1 VSASTGAGGVQGTVG
16 SQGTGGVAP
25 SAFDTPGTGYFVPL
39 PTVIQEFKLINLTP
53 AVDVE
58 KKLLIRAN
66 INRPAL
72 QLAGF
77 FDYFDANRLQ
87 IIGMVE
93 HTFLSR
99 LEESLRREKVER
111 IFYEQIPGFV
121 VCRGL
126 EVFPEMLEFA
136 EMYGVPVLQTESA
149 TTDFISEAIRWMKVQ
164 LAPRTSMHGCL
175 LDIYGVGTLIIGE
188 SGIGK
193 SETALELVK
202 RGHRFIADDAVE
214 VRRVS
219 AETLI
224 GSCPANI
231 RYFLELRGIGIID
244 IMQMFGVQ
252 SIKPTQAVELVIRL
266 EAWDPT
272 RVYDRIGAPEEF
284 TEILGN
290 NVNSH
295 TIPIRPGRPLAM
307 LCEAAAI
314 NHRQKKMGYNAAE
327 ALTERVMNQVAGSLK
342 IHDHY

>member
-1 VSASTGAGGVQGTVG
+1 MNGLQASGALN
-16 SQGTGGVAP
+16 
-25 SAFDTPGTGYFVPL
+25 TPGMGYTVAL
-39 PTVIQEFKLINLTP
+39 PTVIQEFKLELLTP

-58 KKLLIRAN
+58 AKVLTQAN

-77 FDYFDANRLQ
+77 FDYFDPARLQ

-93 HTFLSR
+93 HTYLQS
-99 LEESLRREKVER
+99 LEPDLRQENLRR
-111 IFYEQIPGFV
+111 IFQHCIPAVV

-126 EVFPEMLEFA
+126 DIFPEMLEYA
-136 EMYGVPVLQTESA
+136 ERYDVPILSTESA
-149 TTDFISEAIRWMKVQ
+149 TTDFMSEIIRWMKVQ
-164 LAPRTSMHGCL
+164 LAPRITMHGCL
-175 LDIYGVGTLIIGE
+175 LDVYGVGTLIIGE

-193 SETALELVK
+193 SETALELIK

-244 IMQMFGVQ
+244 TMQMFGVQ
-252 SIKPTQAVELVIRL
+252 SIKPTQAIELIIKL
-266 EAWDPT
+266 ELWDPSRT
-272 RVYDRIGAPEEF
+272 YDRIGQPEEF

-290 NVNSH
+290 KVNSH
-295 TIPIRPGRPLAM
+295 SIPIRPGRSLAI
-307 LCEAAAI
+307 LCESAAI

-327 ALTERVMNQVAGSLK
+327 ALLERVMKQATGGLK
-342 IHDHY
+342 IHDPY

>member
-1 VSASTGAGGVQGTVG
+1 VSAA
-16 SQGTGGVAP
+16 TGG
-25 SAFDTPGTGYFVPL
+25 AFDTPGSGYFVPL
-39 PTVIQEFKLINLTP
+39 PTVIQEFKLKLLTP
-53 AVDVE
+53 ATDVE
-58 KKLLIRAN
+58 KKSLVRTN
-66 INRPAL
+66 INRPGL

-77 FDYFDANRLQ
+77 FDYFDSNRLQ

-93 HTFLSR
+93 HTFLSCFD
-99 LEESLRREKVER
+99 EKTRCEKISR
-111 IFYEQIPGFV
+111 IFQEKIPAVV

-126 EVFPEMLEFA
+126 EVFAEMLEVA
-136 EMYGVPVLQTESA
+136 EKYDVPILQTDSA
-149 TTDFISEAIRWMKVQ
+149 TTDFISEVIRWMKVQ
-164 LAPRTSMHGCL
+164 LAPRISMHGCL

-252 SIKPTQAVELVIRL
+252 SIKPTQAIELVIKL
-266 EAWDPT
+266 ETWDSA
-272 RVYDRIGAPEEF
+272 RIYDRIGAPDEY

-327 ALTERVMNQVAGSLK
+327 VLTERVMNIFAGSLN
-342 IHDHY
+342 IPDHF